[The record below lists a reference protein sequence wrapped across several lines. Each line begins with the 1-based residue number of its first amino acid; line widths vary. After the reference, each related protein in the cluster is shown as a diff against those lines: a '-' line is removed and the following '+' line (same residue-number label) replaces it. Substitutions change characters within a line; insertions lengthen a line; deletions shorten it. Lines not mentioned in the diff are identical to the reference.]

1 METRNVKKTETRTK
15 EIKTV
20 ERTLVVKLPERFD
33 KELQVIA
40 KALDRTVESI
50 LKDELYG
57 NLENWYSGGFAQ
69 GWAEEICC
77 YTVEAG
83 QKFEKEISQVADA
96 DDC

>member
-1 METRNVKKTETRTK
+1 MEKTRIRTK

-57 NLENWYSGGFAQ
+57 NLENWYSGGFAE
-69 GWAEEICC
+69 GWAEEIYCF
-77 YTVEAG
+77 TVEEG
-83 QKFEKEISQVADA
+83 KKREKEISQVADA